1 MTSPSFADKTSERNA
16 TRLFVGV
23 VAVAYIGTLVANPQ
37 TILLPKTM
45 GLVTLGII
53 YVLMGVYGIQWCEAR
68 RGRGALVGYFVIQ
81 IILSALIIHLSWD
94 YAGLLPLI
102 VFPLVSQ
109 ATIAYPLWGVGVIT
123 GVIFLLLSISL
134 AMSDSWTAAI
144 QTGLSILVGLVFI
157 IIFTRIAAREYIARL
172 EVERLAGEL
181 QDANQKLR
189 AYAVQAEELATMQER
204 NRLAREIHDSL
215 GHYLT
220 VVNVQLEAA
229 KTVLA
234 RDPDRALS
242 AIEKAQTFTKNGL
255 ADVRRSVAA
264 LRASLLDTVE
274 LPEAIEPLLDECRAG
289 GLSAQLTI
297 TGTPVTLASQTK
309 LTLYR
314 VIQEGLTNVQKHA
327 QAGRVDVTLDYA
339 TPGVV
344 HLSITDDGSGMAK
357 QQKTEGFGLL
367 GIRERVNLLGGS
379 IETRSRPGQGF
390 TLIVEIPI
398 AINEEVTHGN
408 H

>member
-1 MTSPSFADKTSERNA
+1 MTTPSFADRTSERNA
-16 TRLFVGV
+16 MWLFVGV
-23 VAVAYIGTLVANPQ
+23 VAVAYIGTVMANPQ
-37 TILLPKTM
+37 TIFLPKTM
-45 GLVTLGII
+45 GLVALGII
-53 YVLMGVYGIQWCEAR
+53 YVLIGVYGAQWCESR
-68 RGRGALVGYFVIQ
+68 RGRGALVFYFVFQ

-109 ATIAYPLWGVGVIT
+109 ATMAYPLWGVGVIT
-123 GVIFLLLSISL
+123 GVIVLLLSISL
-134 AMSDSWTAAI
+134 AISDSWTAAI
-144 QTGLSILVGLVFI
+144 QTGLGILVGLVFI

-181 QDANQKLR
+181 QDANRKLR

-229 KTVLA
+229 KTVLVH
-234 RDPDRALS
+234 DPDRALS
-242 AIEKAQTFTKNGL
+242 AVEKAQTLTKNGL
-255 ADVRRSVAA
+255 ADVRRSVAT
-264 LRASLLDTVE
+264 LRASPLDNVD
-274 LPEAIEPLLDECRAG
+274 LPEAIEPLLDECRAS

-297 TGTPVTLASQTK
+297 TGTPVALDPQPK

-327 QAGRVDVTLDYA
+327 QAGRVDVTLDYS
-339 TPGVV
+339 TPGVI
-344 HLSITDDGSGMAK
+344 HLTIADDGSGMAK
-357 QQKTEGFGLL
+357 QHQIEGFGLL
-367 GIRERVNLLGGS
+367 GIRERVNLLGGT

-390 TLIVEIPI
+390 ALIAKIP
-398 AINEEVTHGN
+398 VTTDEAVTNGDH
-408 H
+408 